1 MDIHSHILPCVDDGA
16 KDIDE
21 SIEMIRAAIGDGIE
35 AIVATSHVLNNLNR
49 EIDELY
55 RNRFDQLS
63 KRLQKEN
70 LPIQIFLGSEIMF
83 QFGLKAV
90 KDLKIATL
98 DGNDKYFLIEV
109 PMRSFPDQFEDAMFK
124 MRAAGLTSI
133 LAHPERNA
141 VLGNDE
147 ELVYRLANQGLLFQI
162 NASSLSP
169 RTRSRIREAAWNMIT
184 KGLVHF
190 IATDAHDLSS
200 RPLILSKARDAVRKE
215 LGEETAQKLFY
226 ENPWKAIRGERIKAE
241 PPYRPQKQK
250 KRGIFGNLWR
260 NLVRTQD

>member
-1 MDIHSHILPCVDDGA
+1 MDIHSHILPSVDDGA

-21 SIEMIRAAIGDGIE
+21 SIEMIKTAIDDGIE
-35 AIVATSHVLNNLNR
+35 AVVATSHVLNNLNR

-55 RNRFDQLS
+55 RSRFDQLS
-63 KRLQKEN
+63 ERVQKEN
-70 LPIQIFLGSEIMF
+70 LPIKVFLGSEIMF
-83 QFGLKAV
+83 QFGLKAA
-90 KDLKIATL
+90 KDLGIATL
-98 DGNDKYFLIEV
+98 DGNGRYFLIEV

-147 ELVYRLANQGLLFQI
+147 ELVYRLANQGVLLQI

-169 RTRSRIREAAWNMIT
+169 RARSRIREAAWNMIT

-190 IATDAHDLSS
+190 IATDAHDLAS
-200 RPLILSKARDAVRKE
+200 RPLILSRARDAVREE
-215 LGEETAQKLFY
+215 LGEETAQRLFY

-241 PPYRPQKQK
+241 PTYRPQKQK

-260 NLVRTQD
+260 NLVGTPD